1 MSLSRSL
8 LFSRLLMSSTRRK
21 SDAERK
27 SNPQEKQR
35 YLGKIQGANIVPN
48 RIDYKEEKHMP
59 AA

>member
-1 MSLSRSL
+1 
-8 LFSRLLMSSTRRK
+8 MSSTRRK

-35 YLGKIQGANIVPN
+35 FLGKIQGANIVPN